1 MRPRKRPTL
10 YTIADAANALSI
22 PVSTAYDRVR
32 DNGLGF
38 FSAGGTVLLDERDLA
53 ALREA
58 HGVRGRPR
66 KVVAS
71 PSA

>member
-10 YTIADAANALSI
+10 YTIADAAKSLGI
-22 PVSTAYDRVR
+22 PVSTAYDRIR
-32 DNGLGF
+32 DNGIGF

-58 HGVRGRPR
+58 RGVRGRP
-66 KVVAS
+66 KKIAS
-71 PSA
+71 P

>member
-1 MRPRKRPTL
+1 MRARKRPTL
-10 YTIADAANALSI
+10 YTIADAAKSLGI

-32 DNGLGF
+32 DNGIGF

-58 HGVRGRPR
+58 HGVRGRP
-66 KVVAS
+66 KKIAS
-71 PSA
+71 P